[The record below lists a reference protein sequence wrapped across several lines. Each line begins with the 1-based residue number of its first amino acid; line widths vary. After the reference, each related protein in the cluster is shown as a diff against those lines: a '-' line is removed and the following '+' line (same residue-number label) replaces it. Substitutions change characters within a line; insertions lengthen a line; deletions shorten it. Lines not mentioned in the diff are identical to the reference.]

1 MYCSFPVCNN
11 YLLFLKFD
19 IQAILKHSG
28 MIQENYIIDKKG
40 RKIAVQIPIK
50 TYEKLVADSEELEEI
65 KEYRKAKARK
75 SNPIPFDQAF
85 SEIEKTIR

>member
-1 MYCSFPVCNN
+1 
-11 YLLFLKFD
+11 
-19 IQAILKHSG
+19 
-28 MIQENYIIDKKG
+28 MIQENFIIDKNG

-75 SNPIPFDQAF
+75 GNPIPFEQAF
-85 SEIEKTIR
+85 KEIEETVK